1 MSFVQVCLVYKITHI
16 FPSPTPQ
23 PLPHRHTW
31 SQGGTPLH
39 YYVWTDSIKKEKTDF
54 LVSLLTTAEVEVDCR
69 TEDGNT
75 PLHLA
80 VKVCFTHLKKV
91 M

>member
-1 MSFVQVCLVYKITHI
+1 M
-16 FPSPTPQ
+16 
-23 PLPHRHTW
+23 
-31 SQGGTPLH
+31 
-39 YYVWTDSIKKEKTDF
+39 WTDSIKKEKTDF

-80 VKVCFTHLKKV
+80 VKVCCFVVVYTPEEGDVKIILVVASFFEAKYAPAC
-91 M
+91 

>member
-1 MSFVQVCLVYKITHI
+1 M
-16 FPSPTPQ
+16 
-23 PLPHRHTW
+23 
-31 SQGGTPLH
+31 
-39 YYVWTDSIKKEKTDF
+39 WTDSIKKEKTDF

>member
-1 MSFVQVCLVYKITHI
+1 M
-16 FPSPTPQ
+16 
-23 PLPHRHTW
+23 
-31 SQGGTPLH
+31 
-39 YYVWTDSIKKEKTDF
+39 WTDSIKKEKTDF

-80 VKVCFTHLKKV
+80 VKVCCFVVYTPEEGDVKIMASFFEPKYAPAC
-91 M
+91 

>member
-1 MSFVQVCLVYKITHI
+1 M
-16 FPSPTPQ
+16 
-23 PLPHRHTW
+23 
-31 SQGGTPLH
+31 
-39 YYVWTDSIKKEKTDF
+39 WTDSIKKEKTDF

-80 VKVCFTHLKKV
+80 VKVGCFVVVTHLKKV

>member
-1 MSFVQVCLVYKITHI
+1 M
-16 FPSPTPQ
+16 
-23 PLPHRHTW
+23 
-31 SQGGTPLH
+31 
-39 YYVWTDSIKKEKTDF
+39 WTDSIKKEKTDF

-80 VKVCFTHLKKV
+80 VKVCYAPEEGDVKFWSQSMHQHVEHAL
-91 M
+91 

>member
-1 MSFVQVCLVYKITHI
+1 M
-16 FPSPTPQ
+16 
-23 PLPHRHTW
+23 
-31 SQGGTPLH
+31 
-39 YYVWTDSIKKEKTDF
+39 WTDSIKKEKTDF

-80 VKVCFTHLKKV
+80 VKVGCFVVYTPEEGDVKIILVVASFFEPKYAPAY
-91 M
+91 

>member
-1 MSFVQVCLVYKITHI
+1 M
-16 FPSPTPQ
+16 
-23 PLPHRHTW
+23 
-31 SQGGTPLH
+31 
-39 YYVWTDSIKKEKTDF
+39 WTDSIKKEKTDF

-80 VKVCFTHLKKV
+80 VKVCCFVVYAPEEGDVKIILVVASFFEPKYAPAC
-91 M
+91 

>member
-1 MSFVQVCLVYKITHI
+1 M
-16 FPSPTPQ
+16 
-23 PLPHRHTW
+23 
-31 SQGGTPLH
+31 
-39 YYVWTDSIKKEKTDF
+39 WTDSIKREKTDF

-80 VKVCFTHLKKV
+80 VKVCCFVVVTHLKKV